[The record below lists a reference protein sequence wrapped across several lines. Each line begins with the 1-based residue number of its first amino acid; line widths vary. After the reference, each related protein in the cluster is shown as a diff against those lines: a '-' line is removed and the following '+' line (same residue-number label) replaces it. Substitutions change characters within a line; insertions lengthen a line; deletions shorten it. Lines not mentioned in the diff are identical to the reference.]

1 MELSFFFGGETGHAH
16 SCHTLSH
23 KGGGVGH
30 DAYHADGVAKFIVEA
45 LESVAGCQADKNMI
59 GAGQIG
65 NLANHIG
72 IENGRNGK
80 EDELAVRDHFTVVF
94 GNADSDGILETLR
107 LFGYCCMYQ
116 NMGHINAPA
125 VHSVHDGG
133 GNVAGADK
141 TNLIHK
147 KYLLLQLHYQHFG
160 NLYQILCLALFTY
173 SKHCAS

>member
-1 MELSFFFGGETGHAH
+1 M
-16 SCHTLSH
+16 
-23 KGGGVGH
+23 
-30 DAYHADGVAKFIVEA
+30 EA
-45 LESVAGCQADKNMI
+45 LESVAGRQADKNMI

-72 IENGRNGK
+72 IETGRNGK
-80 EDELAVRDHFTVVF
+80 EDELAVRDHFTVIF